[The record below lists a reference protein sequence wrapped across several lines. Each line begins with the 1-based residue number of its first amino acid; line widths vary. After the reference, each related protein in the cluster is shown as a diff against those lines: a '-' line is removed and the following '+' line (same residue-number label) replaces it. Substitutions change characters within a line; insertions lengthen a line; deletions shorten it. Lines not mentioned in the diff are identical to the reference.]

1 LQSSGDSAGQPTL
14 KAPERPEVTAGKG
27 GSPGFETSEQD
38 SLFRES
44 KLVVP
49 FGYNENDLPPEI
61 LPKLD
66 GLVRFLLR
74 QPNAAIVIR
83 GYTDALGSA
92 DYNRNL
98 SAFRAN
104 VVKSYLAG
112 KGVSPSRMRTMG
124 MGGADPRLPNTTAEG
139 RSGNRRV
146 EIELVA
152 PKP

>member
-1 LQSSGDSAGQPTL
+1 M
-14 KAPERPEVTAGKG
+14 
-27 GSPGFETSEQD
+27 ETSEQD
-38 SLFRES
+38 NLFREA

-49 FGYNENDLPPEI
+49 FGYNANDLPPEI

-66 GLVRFLLR
+66 GVARFMLR
-74 QPNAAIVIR
+74 KPDAEIIIR

-104 VVKSYLAG
+104 VVKSYLVG

-124 MGGADPRLPNTTAEG
+124 MGGADPRMPNTTSEG

-152 PKP
+152 RKP